1 MRVLAACE
9 TMGGATAICSDKTGT
24 LTENRM
30 TVVEG
35 WFSGVKLDH
44 APTKE
49 VGGRRADKGLEGP
62 VCIFITQAVVI
73 AHCWIYEWFAGAQH
87 SS

>member
-1 MRVLAACE
+1 MCCCCLFWAGVQDNNFVRVLAACE

-44 APTKE
+44 APTPE
-49 VGGRRADKGLEGP
+49 VR
-62 VCIFITQAVVI
+62 I
-73 AHCWIYEWFAGAQH
+73 W
-87 SS
+87 SNS